1 MTWLV
6 FCPHREEKS
15 QPDSA
20 VVAISRYFSLAAV
33 PERPDAASTS
43 FLACHDSI
51 SACSGKSAASYG
63 CCTGPQGLYQHV
75 VQRCCYTVRKHELRL
90 GGPRSTQLTCSP
102 LVWAQW
108 SLRST

>member
-33 PERPDAASTS
+33 PERLAAASTS
-43 FLACHDSI
+43 FLPCHDGI
-51 SACSGKSAASYG
+51 SACSGKVAATYG
-63 CCTGPQGLYQHV
+63 CCTGPGGRYQHM
-75 VQRCCYTVRKHELRL
+75 VR
-90 GGPRSTQLTCSP
+90 GAATQSASMSCAWGNSEWP
-102 LVWAQW
+102 H
-108 SLRST
+108 